1 MNAEA
6 ALNGA
11 PEAARQ
17 KESEEKRCR
26 AKSDQIPDAASAEE
40 RLDQKEDHGAEN
52 RPFECPQTADEGHE
66 NHVSRPLNAKVC
78 FGLEANQ
85 ATKPQR
91 TGRRTAEGGQNENKA
106 FVLQHAHAQ
115 RSGGFFVV
123 ANGLNEC
130 AGPAAKKHK

>member
-1 MNAEA
+1 MNAGA

-11 PEAARQ
+11 PEAVRQ

-66 NHVSRPLNAKVC
+66 NQGGPPAVRGARHALMPENLALILKTIRLALGGGKPL
-78 FGLEANQ
+78 L
-85 ATKPQR
+85 
-91 TGRRTAEGGQNENKA
+91 
-106 FVLQHAHAQ
+106 
-115 RSGGFFVV
+115 
-123 ANGLNEC
+123 
-130 AGPAAKKHK
+130 GPFAR